1 MGLGGA
7 RGGAYQQ
14 QVPDLVLGLVAA
26 GPHVLHGLGKGSRGG
41 VSTRGRRAPHSG
53 GHVAVLWLTMLS
65 TEGARGRTLMARGV
79 FTMDIFMLLAGLLP
93 AKGGAA

>member
-1 MGLGGA
+1 MGELTSSRCLTWSSVLLL
-7 RGGAYQQ
+7 RGPMSFTGWGREAE
-14 QVPDLVLGLVAA
+14 
-26 GPHVLHGLGKGSRGG
+26 GG
-41 VSTRGRRAPHSG
+41 VSTRGQRAPHSG